1 MQFCVTPLLA
11 SEFLKS
17 CYKTFVSGVKQDGNV
32 MENRRGYLSF
42 MRFLLLLIAFTQLA
56 LGALLLPPP
65 VIRFAGYLGGRQK
78 DSPNAIALDREGYIY
93 VVGQTD
99 SQDFPSTPQAVRT
112 RSGVNNDDWVGFA
125 AKISPGAGR
134 VVYSTFIGGSYRT
147 VVNAVAA
154 DQFGDAFVVG
164 TTCSSNFP
172 ATANAFQARAPG
184 GGKGVEGCDAFVA
197 KLDPTGSRYL
207 YATYLGGSGA
217 DTATSLWVDP
227 NGNAWVAG
235 FTSSPDF
242 PVTRDAMAPHLK
254 GATDGF
260 LAELDPKGEHLLYG
274 TYVGGT
280 GGDSIQSIAGSGDGI
295 LYIAGMSNS
304 ADFLRSGKIEDSKG
318 FVLPF
323 SLERRS
329 PAGPVLPIGGTGYS
343 TASAIAIGVNGDV
356 YVAGTTA
363 SRDFPTTADAF
374 KRRLAGR
381 TGAFWARLRRDTQSG
396 RLRILYATLAGG
408 TQDTSGD
415 AITVGQDGA
424 VTLAGRTTSRD
435 FPVTPTALIKRLSRR
450 EDGYIVRFS
459 PAPPHLR
466 FGSFLAGGTLDTTW
480 SEGVKGL
487 AIDGNGNLFVAATV
501 NEPAF
506 SGTTCALAPHP
517 AGNTEVFLLELT
529 FAEH

>member
-1 MQFCVTPLLA
+1 MSKTTEQ
-11 SEFLKS
+11 SENVYENKGSSMLK
-17 CYKTFVSGVKQDGNV
+17 
-32 MENRRGYLSF
+32 
-42 MRFLLLLIAFTQLA
+42 MRFLLATAVFTPLT
-56 LGALLLPPP
+56 LGAFLAPRP

-99 SQDFPSTPQAVRT
+99 SPDFPSTSQALRT
-112 RSGVNNDDWVGFA
+112 RSAVNNDDWVGFA

-147 VVNAVAA
+147 VVNAVAV
-154 DQFGDAFVVG
+154 DQSGDAFVAG

-197 KLDPTGSRYL
+197 KLDPAGSRYR
-207 YATYLGGSGA
+207 YATYLGGSGP

-242 PVTRDAMAPHLK
+242 PVTPDAMAPHLK
-254 GATDGF
+254 GAKDGF

-274 TYVGGT
+274 TYVGGA

-295 LYIAGMSNS
+295 LYLAGMSNS
-304 ADFLRSGKIEDSKG
+304 ADFLRSGKIEDSEG

-323 SLERRS
+323 SLDHRS
-329 PAGPVLPIGGTGYS
+329 RAGPVLPIGGTGYS
-343 TASAIAIGVNGDV
+343 TASAIAIGANGDV
-356 YVAGTTA
+356 YLAGTTA
-363 SRDFPTTADAF
+363 SRDFLTTADAF
-374 KRRLAGR
+374 ERRLAGR
-381 TGAFWARLRRDTQSG
+381 TEAFWARLRRDKQSG
-396 RLRILYATLAGG
+396 RLRVLYATLVGG
-408 TQDTSGD
+408 SQGTSGD
-415 AITVGQDGA
+415 AIAVGQDGA
-424 VTLAGRTTSRD
+424 VTLGGRTTSRD
-435 FPVTPTALIKRLSRR
+435 FPVTPTALIKRLRR
-450 EDGYIVRFS
+450 YGDGYIVRFS
-459 PAPPHLR
+459 PAPPHLQ
-466 FGSFLAGGTLDTTW
+466 FSSFLAGGTLDTTW
-480 SEGVKGL
+480 SEGVNGL
-487 AIDGNGNLFVAATV
+487 ATDGSGNLYVAATV

-506 SGTTCALAPHP
+506 SGTPCALAPHP

>member
-1 MQFCVTPLLA
+1 
-11 SEFLKS
+11 
-17 CYKTFVSGVKQDGNV
+17 
-32 MENRRGYLSF
+32 
-42 MRFLLLLIAFTQLA
+42 MRFLLPLIVFTELA
-56 LGALLLPPP
+56 LGGIPLPRP

-99 SQDFPSTPQAVRT
+99 SPDFPSTPQALRT

-125 AKISPGAGR
+125 AKISPGASR

-147 VVNAVAA
+147 VVNAVSV
-154 DQFGDAFVVG
+154 DQSGDAFVAG

-260 LAELDPKGEHLLYG
+260 LAELDAKGERLVYG
-274 TYVGGT
+274 TYVGGARD
-280 GGDSIQSIAGSGDGI
+280 DSIQSIASSGDGV
-295 LYIAGMSNS
+295 LYLAGMSNS
-304 ADFLRSGKIEDSKG
+304 ANFLRSGRREEPCA

-323 SLERRS
+323 SLKHRS
-329 PAGPVLPIGGTGYS
+329 PAGPVLAIGGTGYS
-343 TASAIAIGVNGDV
+343 TASAIAHGANGDV

-363 SRDFPTTADAF
+363 SRDLLTTADVF
-374 KRRLAGR
+374 ERRLAGR
-381 TGAFWARLRRDTQSG
+381 TEAFWAKLQRDQQSG
-396 RLRILYATLAGG
+396 RLRILYATLVGG
-408 TQDTSGD
+408 SQDTSGD

-424 VTLAGRTTSRD
+424 VTLAGRTTSTD
-435 FPVTPTALIKRLSRR
+435 FPVSPTALIKRLSRH
-450 EDGYIVRFS
+450 EDGYIDRFS
-459 PAPPHLR
+459 PAPPRLQ

-487 AIDGNGNLFVAATV
+487 ATDGNGNLFVAATV

-506 SGTTCALAPHP
+506 SATPCALASHP
-517 AGNTEVFLLELT
+517 AGNTEVFLLQLT

>member
-1 MQFCVTPLLA
+1 
-11 SEFLKS
+11 
-17 CYKTFVSGVKQDGNV
+17 
-32 MENRRGYLSF
+32 
-42 MRFLLLLIAFTQLA
+42 MRFLLPLIVFTELT
-56 LGALLLPPP
+56 LGGILPLRP

-78 DSPNAIALDREGYIY
+78 DLPNAVALDREGYIY

-99 SQDFPSTPQAVRT
+99 SQDFPSTPQALRT
-112 RSGVNNDDWVGFA
+112 RSGVNNDDWIGFA
-125 AKISPGAGR
+125 AKISPGASR

-154 DQFGDAFVVG
+154 DQFGDAFVAG

-172 ATANAFQARAPG
+172 ATANAFQTRAPG
-184 GGKGVEGCDAFVA
+184 GGKGIEGCDAFVA

-242 PVTRDAMAPHLK
+242 PATRDAMTPHLR
-254 GATDGF
+254 GARDGF

-274 TYVGGT
+274 TYVGGSK
-280 GGDSIQSIAGSGDGI
+280 DDAIQSIASSGDGI
-295 LYIAGMSNS
+295 LYLSGVSNS
-304 ADFLRSGKIEDSKG
+304 EDFLRSGRFEDSKG

-323 SLERRS
+323 SLDHRS
-329 PAGPVLPIGGTGYS
+329 PAGPVLPMGGTGYS
-343 TASAIAIGVNGDV
+343 TVSAVAIGANADIF
-356 YVAGTTA
+356 VAGTTA

-381 TGAFWARLRRDTQSG
+381 TEAFWARLHQDKQSG
-396 RLRILYATLAGG
+396 RLRVLYATLVGG
-408 TQDTSGD
+408 SQETSGD
-415 AITVGQDGA
+415 AIAVDRDGA
-424 VTLAGRTTSRD
+424 VTLAGRTTSTD
-435 FPVTPTALIKRLSRR
+435 FPVTPTALVKRLSRH
-450 EDGYIVRFS
+450 EDGYIARFS
-459 PAPPHLR
+459 TALPYLQFA
-466 FGSFLAGGTLDTTW
+466 GFLAGGTLDTTW

-487 AIDGNGNLFVAATV
+487 ASDGNGNLYAAAMV

-506 SGTTCALAPHP
+506 SGIPCALAPHP

-529 FAEH
+529 FVEHQLLQPRRRETACRPRTSAGPDESRGSG